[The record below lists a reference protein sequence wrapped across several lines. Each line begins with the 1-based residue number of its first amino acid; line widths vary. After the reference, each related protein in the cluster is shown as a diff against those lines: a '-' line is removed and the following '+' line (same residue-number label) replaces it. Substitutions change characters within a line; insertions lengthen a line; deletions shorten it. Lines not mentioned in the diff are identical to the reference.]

1 MTTERAVV
9 VLDSSV
15 WISALLH
22 SGNPGQ
28 IVSLAASGQ
37 IAIYVSPSIRAEVL
51 TVLSRPRF
59 SLSRAQITLLAQ
71 VLDQVASIIEPR
83 ERLPG
88 VVSDP
93 QDEHVL
99 EAAVAAGARHLITG
113 DKRHLLPLVEFRGIR
128 IVSPRQFLD
137 EWIGPP

>member
-1 MTTERAVV
+1 MSTERVAV

-22 SGNPGQ
+22 LGNPGR
-28 IVSLAASGQ
+28 IVSLAASGK
-37 IAIYVSPSIRAEVL
+37 ISLYVSPSIRAEVL
-51 TVLSRPRF
+51 EVLSRRKF
-59 SLSRAQITLLAQ
+59 GLSRAQTTLLAQ
-71 VLDQVASIIEPR
+71 VLDEVASLVEPG

-93 QDEHVL
+93 KDEHVL
-99 EAAVAAGARHLITG
+99 EAAVAAGAGYLVTG
-113 DKRHLLPLVEFRGIR
+113 DKRHLLPMVEFRGVR

-137 EWIGPP
+137 EWTSQP

>member
-1 MTTERAVV
+1 MTTERVVV

-22 SGNPGQ
+22 SGNPGR
-28 IVSLAASGQ
+28 IVSLAASGK

-51 TVLSRPRF
+51 AVLSRRKF
-59 SLSRAQITLLAQ
+59 GLSRAQTTLLAQ
-71 VLDQVASIIEPR
+71 VLDEVASLIEPR

-93 QDEHVL
+93 HDEHVI
-99 EAAVAAGARHLITG
+99 EAAAAAGARYLVTG

-137 EWIGPP
+137 EWTAPP